1 MVLTTQ
7 PRLLRHASLWVAVPL
22 LTVGLISAAQPRE
35 REVKAGDV
43 CVTNGAVEREA
54 NGKFVINSAS
64 SRAVVTGSDDSVGV
78 LRFEY
83 LGPSA
88 DETKL
93 ASGNVRRQLGIK
105 LRAEDSCNVIYI
117 MWGIEPQPGLVVSMK
132 VNEGKTTHAQCGV
145 KGYKLIPARFE
156 KPVAPIKVGEP
167 RTLAAKLDE
176 NRKLTVRVDGD
187 VVWEGIAFPTA
198 KSMYGYTGIRTDNV
212 RVRFEWLS
220 DDDEVP
226 AARRVGRAAPK
237 VACKKVQG

>member
-1 MVLTTQ
+1 MILTAH
-7 PRLLRHASLWVAVPL
+7 PRSLRRARLWIAIPL
-22 LTVGLISAAQPRE
+22 LTLGLASVAEPRE
-35 REVKAGDV
+35 RGVKPADV
-43 CVTNGAVEREA
+43 CVTNGVVEKEA
-54 NGKFVINSAS
+54 SGKFVINSAS

-88 DETKL
+88 GETKL

-105 LRAEDSCNVIYI
+105 LRAEDSCNVIYV

-145 KGYKLIPARFE
+145 KGYKLIPATFE
-156 KPVAPIKVGEP
+156 KPVAPIRVGEP

-187 VVWEGIAFPTA
+187 VVWEGIAFPAA
-198 KSMYGYTGIRTDNV
+198 KTMYGYTGIRTDNV
-212 RVRFEWLS
+212 LVRFEWLS
-220 DDDEVP
+220 EDDEVP
-226 AARRVGRAAPK
+226 AARRAGRAAPQ
-237 VACKKVQG
+237 VACKKVQN

>member
-1 MVLTTQ
+1 MVLTSHSHQ
-7 PRLLRHASLWVAVPL
+7 FRRVRLWIALPL
-22 LTVGLISAAQPRE
+22 LSLGLMSVAHPRE
-35 REVKAGDV
+35 RGVAPGDV
-43 CVTNGAVEREA
+43 CVTNGVVEREA
-54 NGKFVINSAS
+54 GGRFVINSPS
-64 SRAVVTGSDDSVGV
+64 SRAVVRGSDDSVGT
-78 LRFEY
+78 LKFEY
-83 LGPSA
+83 LGPA
-88 DETKL
+88 KGETKL
-93 ASGNVRRQLGIK
+93 ASGVVRRQLGIK

-117 MWGIEPQPGLVVSMK
+117 MWGIDPEPGLVVSMK

-145 KGYKLIPARFE
+145 KGYKLVPATFE

-198 KSMYGYTGIRTDNV
+198 KTMYGYTGIRTDNA

-226 AARRVGRAAPK
+226 AARRAGRPAPK
-237 VACKKVQG
+237 VACNKVQG